1 MLPRLISIP
10 RMKPLAQSL
19 ARATPLSSSSS
30 SGENTLPDCKASQVA
45 FQCRVTSEINSCK
58 NWLGLERRLVD
69 HVASPNFR
77 EVLARWNVVGTA
89 DQGGEEAVQHLK
101 VHRPLVPKVFEYVGK
116 PIELC
121 VGQGLSIYGLLVA
134 VLIALKHPMRRKL
147 FCGPVD

>member
-1 MLPRLISIP
+1 MHLTLIHNCGGARSPRSPAAEKISAYVSLVLPADV
-10 RMKPLAQSL
+10 LA
-19 ARATPLSSSSS
+19 P
-30 SGENTLPDCKASQVA
+30 
-45 FQCRVTSEINSCK
+45 EIVEAI
-58 NWLGLERRLVD
+58 LDGRELMD
-69 HVASPNFR
+69 FR

-121 VGQGLSIYGLLVA
+121 VGQGLSIHGLLVA